1 MSLTELLLI
10 NTAVLLLAAFGCL
23 ILGALILNDLPLNDE
38 PGLLLRLKKYLTA
51 NSAETRR
58 NSPYPELELR
68 RYRMPPQA
76 LYERVKFAVELLGWT
91 LADTDPRE
99 HRLRAVAESR
109 LFRFKDDIDIRL
121 TPTAAG
127 TELHVRAR
135 SRVGRA
141 DLGTNTRHVMNLHA
155 TLARQ
160 L

>member
-1 MSLTELLLI
+1 MSLAELLLL

-38 PGLLLRLKKYLTA
+38 PGLLLRLKKYLTS
-51 NSAETRR
+51 NHAETRR

-68 RYRMPPQA
+68 RYRIPPQA
-76 LYERVKFAVELLGWT
+76 LYERVEFAVELLGWT
-91 LADTDPRE
+91 LADANPQE
-99 HRLRAVAESR
+99 YRLRAVAESR

-121 TPTAAG
+121 TLTPAG

-135 SRVGRA
+135 SRVGGA
-141 DLGTNTRHVMNLHA
+141 DLGTNTRHIMNLHQALA
-155 TLARQ
+155 TQ